1 MAKMLVIVNPAAG
14 RGKALKALPKIEA
27 ALKEMGLSHE
37 LARTEAPDHATVL
50 AQEAAKAGY
59 DIVAC
64 VGGDGTVSETGRGL
78 IGTNTALALLP
89 AGTGNDFA
97 RALGLHRKLDLAIRT
112 LRDGNVQAIDVGR
125 FGQHTFLNSV
135 GVGFD
140 GLVTRENQK
149 VKSLTGILSYLVV
162 VMKNLPT
169 YKNPNFHLKGRD
181 WEFKSKGVL
190 VEFGNGQC
198 AGGGFFDA
206 SRGFAGR
213 PHRRDT
219 PRRLRPLAALR
230 GHAHGASQAHGDAQR
245 RPVLQDR
252 RFAALGRPPH
262 LHPRGRQPQTHE
274 RACHRRDPPQG
285 PEGPLPAENVKSPLP
300 PFSKGGE
307 DGGTSRDGGAS
318 CIASFFVAER

>member
-1 MAKMLVIVNPAAG
+1 MAKLLVLVNPAAG
-14 RGKALKALPKIEA
+14 RGKALKVLPKVEA
-27 ALKEMGLSHE
+27 ALKEMGLSYD
-37 LARTEAPDHATVL
+37 LVRTEAPDHATAL
-50 AQEAAKAGY
+50 AREAVKAGY
-59 DIVAC
+59 EVVAC

-169 YKNPNFHLKGRD
+169 YQNPHFHLKGRD

-198 AGGGFFDA
+198 AGGGFFLT
-206 SRGFAGR
+206 
-213 PHRRDT
+213 PHAD
-219 PRRLRPLAALR
+219 
-230 GHAHGASQAHGDAQR
+230 
-245 RPVLQDR
+245 LQDGLIDVTL
-252 RFAALGRPPH
+252 LG
-262 LHPRGRQPQTHE
+262 
-274 RACHRRDPPQG
+274 DY
-285 PEGPLPAENVKSPLP
+285 GPLQ
-300 PFSKGGE
+300 
-307 DGGTSRDGGAS
+307 R
-318 CIASFFVAER
+318 FVAMPMVLLRRMEMLKGVQFFKTDVLELSVDRPTYIHVDGNLKHMNEPATVEILPKALKVLFPPKN

>member
-198 AGGGFFDA
+198 AGGGFFLT
-206 SRGFAGR
+206 
-213 PHRRDT
+213 PHADLQDGLIDVTLLGDYGPLQRFVAMPMVLLRRMEMLKGVQFFKTD
-219 PRRLRPLAALR
+219 
-230 GHAHGASQAHGDAQR
+230 
-245 RPVLQDR
+245 VLQLSVDR
-252 RFAALGRPPH
+252 PTYIHVDGNLKHMNEPATVEILPKALKVLFPPK
-262 LHPRGRQPQTHE
+262 T
-274 RACHRRDPPQG
+274 
-285 PEGPLPAENVKSPLP
+285 
-300 PFSKGGE
+300 
-307 DGGTSRDGGAS
+307 
-318 CIASFFVAER
+318 